1 MFFVIDSSSVL
12 VVGEYAKKYGVRKTE
27 ILNSLKSLVDDGK
40 LVYPVQVADEVS
52 NHFGCRKIKDEPV
65 VTEPTTMR

>member
-40 LVYPVQVADEVS
+40 LVYPVQVIPLSSV
-52 NHFGCRKIKDEPV
+52 G
-65 VTEPTTMR
+65 